1 MQCSVVKLKE
11 VKNITDF
18 RIDAECF
25 KPVHLRTAELISRL
39 PNATIGQMSRS
50 VINFGA
56 YSLCNYIEFLSE
68 GIPFLVTE
76 DIKNN
81 IIDTDNLHY
90 ISKEVHQILYKSH
103 CKPGQ
108 VLLTMAGAYLG
119 QAAVYYLDFES
130 SSNQAIAKITLR
142 EGTIE
147 PLYLSTFL
155 NCRFGQS
162 QIERFR
168 TGTGQPNLNLGLI
181 QTIKIPIVSTDFQKY
196 VKEVVLQGIKFHTLS
211 GESYKQAEKTL
222 LSELMLV
229 DWKPKHQL
237 SFVKSFSDTKSADR
251 MDAEYHQPMYD
262 ELLEKVRHYKNG
274 YKLLGDIVTIR
285 KCIEPGSQAYEEK
298 GIPFLRVSNLSKFGI
313 NSDNQQYISEDLYER
328 LSTYQPEKGEILL
341 SKDAT
346 PGIAYYLRDVPSK
359 MIPSSGILR
368 LTVKDTTKIIPEYLT
383 LVLNSV
389 IVQKQVERDVGGSVI
404 NHWLVDQ
411 VKKTLIP
418 ILPESIQKDIS
429 DKVADSFM
437 KREQSKKLLDIA
449 RRGVEMAI
457 EQNEQEAEKWL
468 NKEVNHAG
476 GSVPLE
482 SR

>member
-1 MQCSVVKLKE
+1 MQCSVVKFKE

-25 KPVHLRTAELISRL
+25 KPIHLRTAELISRL
-39 PNATIGQMSRS
+39 PNSTIGQMSRS

-68 GIPFLVTE
+68 GVPFIVTE

-90 ISKEVHQILYKSH
+90 ISKEVHRILYKSH

-142 EGTIE
+142 ENTVE
-147 PLYLSTFL
+147 PFYLSTFL

-181 QTIKIPIVSTDFQKY
+181 QTIKIPIVSTNFQKY
-196 VKEVVLQGIKFHTLS
+196 IKEVVLQGIKFHTLS
-211 GESYKQAEKTL
+211 RESYKQAEKTL
-222 LSELMLV
+222 LSELSLV

-237 SFVKSFSDTKSADR
+237 SFVKSFTDTRSANR
-251 MDAEYHQPMYD
+251 IDAEYHQPMYD
-262 ELLEKVRHYKNG
+262 ELLEKVAQYKNG
-274 YKLLGDIVTIR
+274 YKHLDDLVSIK
-285 KCIEPGSQAYEEK
+285 KCIEPGSEAYQDE

-313 NSDNQQYISEDLYER
+313 SKGNMQFISETLYEH
-328 LSTYQPEKGEILL
+328 LKTHQPRKGEILL

-346 PGIAYYLRDVPSK
+346 PGIAYYLYQEPEK

-368 LTVKDTTKIIPEYLT
+368 LKEKDTNSIYPEYLT
-383 LVLNSV
+383 LVLNSLV
-389 IVQKQVERDVGGSVI
+389 VQKQIERDIGGSVI

-437 KREQSKKLLDIA
+437 KREQSEKLLDIA
-449 RRGVEMAI
+449 KRGVEMAI
-457 EQNEQEAEKWL
+457 EQNEEEATRWL
-468 NKEVNHAG
+468 NEEVEN
-476 GSVPLE
+476 
-482 SR
+482 RCKITM